1 MPPKKL
7 TAAQLQALA
16 DEEKAAKKKAANKL
30 KNEKAHKKRKEN
42 PKQCPLCLENFC
54 SKQALNL
61 HFERFH
67 RGMRLTGETDPND
80 SSIYLVDKK
89 SFLVG
94 THWEKKYFDVILMCL
109 PTLNI
114 QGQALDKVGVWSTR
128 AQEENVEEGIWSV
141 QKLKDTLWN
150 LGLHAKRNTKLFI
163 VCKEFELQIVFH
175 LLEAWRFQFLQ
186 METIATAQVSLVQ
199 PSQHTK
205 ELAVYTVHAK
215 YLESQDAN
223 TTTSS
228 YAKGTANSGVPLKN
242 DAPSLFDQKLESLIS
257 ASARAQGRIEDSM
270 YAALSDGIDKPSK
283 LKAKGWMDLYKHL
296 LYGGKESLEGELD
309 VLSLFWDGMWDEQ
322 GVAKKIAWPRI
333 KLVSFF
339 GLDSKEDAIVQE
351 HGKIEPQA
359 IVEQA
364 CVGNVEPPQEER
376 PLISI
381 PLNKARPSCMQYSL

>member
-7 TAAQLQALA
+7 TPAQQEALEK
-16 DEEKAAKKKAANKL
+16 EEKEAERKAARKL
-30 KNEKAHKKRKEN
+30 KNEIAHKKRKEN
-42 PKQCPLCLENFC
+42 PKQCPICVATCC
-54 SKQALNL
+54 SLQALRL

-67 RGMRLTGETDPND
+67 KGFRLTGSTDPD
-80 SSIYLVDKK
+80 DASIYLFDKQ

-94 THWEKKYFDVILMCL
+94 TEWENKKFDVILMCL

-114 QGQALDKVGVWSTR
+114 QGQVLDRHGVWSTS
-128 AQEENVEEGIWSV
+128 AKEENVEEGIWSV
-141 QKLKDTLWN
+141 KKLKDTLWN
-150 LGLHAKRNTKLFI
+150 LGLHAKANTKLFI

-186 METIATAQVSLVQ
+186 METIATAQVSVVQ
-199 PSQHTK
+199 PPQHTK
-205 ELAVYTVHAK
+205 ELAIYTVHAK
-215 YLESQDAN
+215 YLHSQDAN
-223 TTTSS
+223 STTSS
-228 YAKGTANSGVPLKN
+228 YAKATANCGLPLKN
-242 DAPSLFDQKLESLIS
+242 DAPSLFEQKVESLMS

-309 VLSLFWDGMWDEQ
+309 VLSLFWDGMRDEE
-322 GVAKKIAWPRI
+322 GVAKKIAWARI

-339 GLDSKEDAIVQE
+339 GLDKEEDAIVQE

-359 IVEQA
+359 Q
-364 CVGNVEPPQEER
+364 EPP
-376 PLISI
+376 PISI
-381 PLNKARPSCMQYSL
+381 PLNKARASCMQYSL